1 MNTSLGD
8 SSRYDEIL
16 EVGLIIEWSATL
28 PLQDWGRVAGNPFRT
43 ARIALHC
50 ATVQV

>member
-1 MNTSLGD
+1 LWATK
-8 SSRYDEIL
+8 DEIL
-16 EVGLIIEWSATL
+16 GGLSANL
-28 PLQDWGRVAGNPFRT
+28 PLPDYGRVARNPFRT

>member
-1 MNTSLGD
+1 MKELQGRVD
-8 SSRYDEIL
+8 GFGEHKRVSRYESGGRTYNL
-16 EVGLIIEWSATL
+16 
-28 PLQDWGRVAGNPFRT
+28 RVARNPFRT